1 VSVSEISADRPALPW
16 CVIWQAIEGEGDATI
31 VARFLSRSDAIT
43 WIAVTAHAQEVA
55 TRCGVLGDIRVVLGY
70 DGDDEGQ
77 EELEG
82 VADDRA

>member
-1 VSVSEISADRPALPW
+1 MTAGEISADRPALPW
-16 CVIWQAIEGEGDATI
+16 CVIWQAINGEGDATI

-70 DGDDEGQ
+70 DGDNDG
-77 EELEG
+77 ELEG
-82 VADDRA
+82 VADDEG